1 MNATDPSLQN
11 FQTDIDKWM
20 SENVPKNPGFLLP
33 LTFLE
38 VGTEQQLDFLR
49 EWQHTLWSAG
59 FLGMHWP
66 TEYGGQGADP
76 AYQGIVDKALGA
88 HNAPIIFNTIGL
100 NWTGPLLLDVG
111 TEEDRQR
118 YVKNILTGEEI
129 WCQLFS
135 EPAGG
140 SDLAALR
147 TKAEKDGDDWIIN
160 GQKIW
165 TSQAHYADYGIVVT
179 RTDPTVAKHKGLTM
193 FIVDMK
199 MPGIGGLE
207 ATRRIKAACEHSKIV
222 VLSGC
227 TDTPFA
233 QRVLSA
239 GATAY
244 VSKSSHI
251 SEIIKAIKM
260 VDLGERYLSADIAQ
274 NIALN
279 DSADPFADLSSREM
293 QIASMIIDC
302 RKVQDISD
310 ALCLSPKTVNT
321 YRYRIFEKL
330 KIEEPV
336 SVRSVEA
343 DICINHPIINRLN
356 RSAKLIQSN
365 FWVTARPAFV
375 IIYNNSIIFDRIYN
389 KII

>member
-1 MNATDPSLQN
+1 M
-11 FQTDIDKWM
+11 IDVLVVDDHDLIRAGISRM
-20 SENVPKNPGFLLP
+20 
-33 LTFLE
+33 LE
-38 VGTEQQLDFLR
+38 DDGAIRVVGEASSGEDAVAQAR
-49 EWQHTLWSAG
+49 
-59 FLGMHWP
+59 
-66 TEYGGQGADP
+66 
-76 AYQGIVDKALGA
+76 ALA
-88 HNAPIIFNTIGL
+88 
-100 NWTGPLLLDVG
+100 
-111 TEEDRQR
+111 
-118 YVKNILTGEEI
+118 
-129 WCQLFS
+129 
-135 EPAGG
+135 
-140 SDLAALR
+140 
-147 TKAEKDGDDWIIN
+147 
-160 GQKIW
+160 
-165 TSQAHYADYGIVVT
+165 
-179 RTDPTVAKHKGLTM
+179 PTVILM
-193 FIVDMK
+193 DMK

-251 SEIIKAIKM
+251 SEIIKASKM
-260 VDLGERYLSADIAQ
+260 VDLGERYISADIAQ

-330 KIEEPV
+330 KIESDVALTLLALKHGLLEV
-336 SVRSVEA
+336 DA
-343 DICINHPIINRLN
+343 
-356 RSAKLIQSN
+356 AG
-365 FWVTARPAFV
+365 
-375 IIYNNSIIFDRIYN
+375 
-389 KII
+389 